1 MSCLIGSFYL
11 AFCNLCFLRVIDNY
25 SLLNDYS
32 KSLKLENSLEAVI
45 LQFFSR
51 AAIAAA
57 IMGFFAIRYDYDIL
71 TWLGTSLV
79 ILILIYLL
87 DAYIIFLKDTPA

>member
-1 MSCLIGSFYL
+1 MY
-11 AFCNLCFLRVIDNY
+11 
-25 SLLNDYS
+25 
-32 KSLKLENSLEAVI
+32 KHI
-45 LQFFSR
+45 LQFFNR
-51 AAIAAA
+51 AAISAA
-57 IMGFFAIRYDYDIL
+57 IMGVFAIRYDYDIL